1 MTHIKDPGMKTRQR
15 RAKMLTGISLLAI
28 IPFLILC
35 TFVYPVNDDFTFG
48 LRHIQKNVFQVS
60 SDIYLYWSGRYF
72 ATLISALNPFAVS
85 DNPIPLFRIY
95 SAVAIVLTTIVMTLS
110 PAICCRRQ
118 LTHCQSAGLGGVFLL
133 TYLALMPSVSQAF
146 YWFSSC
152 TAFTI
157 PSLLYIMLVALTAAD
172 SKASY
177 FIACTLALIV
187 PGGNEVT
194 AVITVGTLGYIAFTY
209 HDRKYWLLLT
219 LSAAALLLVVLA
231 PGNASR
237 MANQHIW
244 ANAELWA
251 LTFSIGQ
258 TVS

>member
-1 MTHIKDPGMKTRQR
+1 MKTRQR

-118 LTHCQSAGLGGVFLL
+118 LTRCQSAGFGGGIFAHLPDSAAKRFAGVLL
-133 TYLALMPSVSQAF
+133 VLIMHSLHNSFASLYHAGGLNDCRQQSVLF
-146 YWFSSC
+146 H
-152 TAFTI
+152 
-157 PSLLYIMLVALTAAD
+157 SLH
-172 SKASY
+172 
-177 FIACTLALIV
+177 ACT
-187 PGGNEVT
+187 
-194 AVITVGTLGYIAFTY
+194 
-209 HDRKYWLLLT
+209 DR
-219 LSAAALLLVVLA
+219 A
-231 PGNASR
+231 GR
-237 MANQHIW
+237 
-244 ANAELWA
+244 
-251 LTFSIGQ
+251 
-258 TVS
+258 